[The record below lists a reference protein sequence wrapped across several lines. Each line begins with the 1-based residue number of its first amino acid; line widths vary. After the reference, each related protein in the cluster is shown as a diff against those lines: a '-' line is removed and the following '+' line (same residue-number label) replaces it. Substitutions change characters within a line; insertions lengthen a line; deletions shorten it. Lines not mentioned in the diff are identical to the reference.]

1 MRLNDDDD
9 DDDDDKKSVIH
20 RGDVVQGTELFGTSV
35 VKST

>member
-9 DDDDDKKSVIH
+9 DDDKKSAIYC
-20 RGDVVQGTELFGTSV
+20 GDVVHGTELFGTSV